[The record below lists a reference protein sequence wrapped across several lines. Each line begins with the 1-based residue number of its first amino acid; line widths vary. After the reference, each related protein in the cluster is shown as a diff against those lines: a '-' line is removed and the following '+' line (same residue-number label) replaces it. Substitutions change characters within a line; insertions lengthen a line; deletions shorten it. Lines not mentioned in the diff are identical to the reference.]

1 MNRRNFDK
9 RVQAIHC
16 LVEGNSIRSTER
28 LVGAHRDTIMRL
40 RWTSAKAASG

>member
-1 MNRRNFDK
+1 MNRLNFDK

-28 LVGAHRDTIMRL
+28 LGRVCKGVALGR
-40 RWTSAKAASG
+40 A